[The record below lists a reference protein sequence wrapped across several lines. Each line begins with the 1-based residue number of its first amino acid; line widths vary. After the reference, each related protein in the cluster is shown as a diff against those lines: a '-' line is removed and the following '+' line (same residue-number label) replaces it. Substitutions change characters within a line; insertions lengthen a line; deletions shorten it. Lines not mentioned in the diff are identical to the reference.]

1 MFVLSLLEYILIMT
15 DLLIILKQFYHLV
28 GNIIIIHLMGLALY
42 KVACPLQIKHLKT
55 IELGYV

>member
-15 DLLIILKQFYHLV
+15 DLLIILKHFYHLV
-28 GNIIIIHLMGLALY
+28 GNIIIHLMSLALY
-42 KVACPLQIKHLKT
+42 KVVCPLQIKHLKT

>member
-42 KVACPLQIKHLKT
+42 KVAGPLQIKHLKT

>member
-42 KVACPLQIKHLKT
+42 KVAGSLQIKHLKT